1 MNIAF
6 NQLLSNTKLNVAKTT
21 DVIKSKNA
29 NAIQSFKAE
38 DTINKA
44 VNVEKEVKESSK
56 FGSVFDKVI
65 ASQKQSS
72 ANNTT
77 TTDEQEVNL
86 EEMKAILQ
94 TTSVEQLFDLLGIQH
109 DDGLFMIQVDMEGKA
124 VSIDEMLNIED
135 LLSALNIEQQQ
146 LTQTI
151 NELLGEDKQAS
162 DLWEFLSLVQDNA
175 PLLLSQVAV
184 SLQGEHKVTP
194 KESQQLLQFLKLAEL
209 VGKQSDITSSQENNL
224 MNIKNF
230 LSQAAELLQKQPL
243 TENTVKQQ
251 YLPGFNL
258 SEAMSLKQQVIQSEQ
273 QSNQKAVLS
282 APVITQNV
290 MTKSDTDTIDINVSQ
305 APMQKVESF
314 TLTLPIAKPAQS
326 EAFLK
331 EMQEILNKAQISNA
345 AGLTKLAIKL
355 YPENL
360 GSIRI
365 ELTQQNG
372 VFTARLLAST
382 ALGRELLD
390 NHAHQLKQAF
400 VQQNIQVERLDIAQ
414 SLQDAERNTR
424 DQGFL
429 NNFYKQQQ
437 QEGEEEQQDNNDD
450 DTEKMSFNDYL
461 ISEGV

>member
-1 MNIAF
+1 MMQA
-6 NQLLSNTKLNVAKTT
+6 
-21 DVIKSKNA
+21 
-29 NAIQSFKAE
+29 
-38 DTINKA
+38 
-44 VNVEKEVKESSK
+44 
-56 FGSVFDKVI
+56 
-65 ASQKQSS
+65 
-72 ANNTT
+72 
-77 TTDEQEVNL
+77 
-86 EEMKAILQ
+86 
-94 TTSVEQLFDLLGIQH
+94 
-109 DDGLFMIQVDMEGKA
+109 EGKA
-124 VSIDEMLNIED
+124 VAIDEILNVQD
-135 LLSALNIEQQQ
+135 LLSALNMEEQQS
-146 LTQTI
+146 LMQTI

-162 DLWEFLSLVQDNA
+162 DLWELLSLVQDNA

-194 KESQQLLQFLKLAEL
+194 KESKKLLQFLKLAEL
-209 VGKQSDITSSQENNL
+209 VGKQSDTTQTQQNDL
-224 MNIKNF
+224 MSIKNF
-230 LSQAAELLQKQPL
+230 LSQSAELLQQQLSK
-243 TENTVKQQ
+243 EHTVKQQ
-251 YLPGFNL
+251 YVPSFNL
-258 SEAMSLKQQVIQSEQ
+258 GEMTAIKQQSFQSEQ
-273 QSNQKAVLS
+273 RGNQTAV
-282 APVITQNV
+282 APTLVNEQIVSTRAV
-290 MTKSDTDTIDINVSQ
+290 TTKLDTTLEINVSQ
-305 APMQKVESF
+305 APVQKVESF
-314 TLTLPIAKPAQS
+314 TITLPAAKPAQS

-331 EMQEILNKAQISNA
+331 EMQELLNKAQISNT
-345 AGLTKLAIKL
+345 AGLTKLSIKL

-365 ELTQQNG
+365 EVTQQNG